1 MVGPHIFSPQF
12 LSKQNAGFVNLAL
25 NVAENKKLIRYGTA
39 VGLVSK
45 KFVQRRKK
53 RVNKEKKTV
62 LWTNQEA
69 GSNWSENGVVSFQLG
84 QSAANPSR

>member
-1 MVGPHIFSPQF
+1 M
-12 LSKQNAGFVNLAL
+12 NLAL